1 MTEISL
7 LKQTVKRAGAA
18 IGDLVLDLASIEK
31 RGIFYDCLHIDK
43 EEYPVNHSPIMKGR
57 IFDQESLNRF
67 ASLPADKRSA
77 VRNKIIT
84 LLQDRNSLLFSD
96 PNINSTSFWRLDDI
110 QMYLPMQIGD
120 FTDFM
125 CSRTH
130 ADNVSIP
137 ANLLRLIMTM
147 CSVLSHG

>member
-1 MTEISL
+1 ME
-7 LKQTVKRAGAA
+7 G
-18 IGDLVLDLASIEK
+18 G
-31 RGIFYDCLHIDK
+31 
-43 EEYPVNHSPIMKGR
+43 
-57 IFDQESLNRF
+57 IFDQENLNRF
-67 ASLPADKRSA
+67 ASLPANKRSA

-84 LLQDRNSLLFSD
+84 LLQDRNSLLFSN
-96 PNINSTSFWRLDDI
+96 PKINSTSFWRRDDI

-137 ANLLRLIMTM
+137 ANLLRLIVTM
-147 CSVLSHG
+147 CVVLSHGWSHHTTQLLRHANSL